1 MLTGYPSGQRP
12 VSAIFLLYV
21 LVGGAQKRGMR
32 LPPKSRGIAWAE
44 TVPNAKMQKERNMRK
59 KKRFDEY
66 TQEFKESA
74 VRRTRMPNRTV
85 ASVAEELD
93 IPAWRLS
100 NWIRDSKQKLER
112 SSELDEL
119 LKAHNRIKELEEQ
132 VEILKKAA
140 AYFAK
145 NLW

>member
-1 MLTGYPSGQRP
+1 MS
-12 VSAIFLLYV
+12 
-21 LVGGAQKRGMR
+21 
-32 LPPKSRGIAWAE
+32 
-44 TVPNAKMQKERNMRK
+44 K
-59 KKRFDEY
+59 KKKSEEY

-74 VRRTRMPNRTV
+74 VRRTRLPNRTV

-145 NLW
+145 NLR

>member
-1 MLTGYPSGQRP
+1 MS
-12 VSAIFLLYV
+12 
-21 LVGGAQKRGMR
+21 
-32 LPPKSRGIAWAE
+32 
-44 TVPNAKMQKERNMRK
+44 K
-59 KKRFDEY
+59 KKKADEY
-66 TQEFKESA
+66 TLEFKESA
-74 VRRTRMPNRTV
+74 IRRTRQAGRTV

-93 IPAWRLS
+93 IPAWRLH

-112 SSELDEL
+112 SSDLDEL

-145 NLW
+145 NLR